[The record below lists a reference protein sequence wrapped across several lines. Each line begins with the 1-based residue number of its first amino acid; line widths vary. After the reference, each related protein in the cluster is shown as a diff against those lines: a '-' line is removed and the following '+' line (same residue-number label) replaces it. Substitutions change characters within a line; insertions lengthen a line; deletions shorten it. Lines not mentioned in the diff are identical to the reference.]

1 METGVVEI
9 VSLGAA
15 ALALYVLWAPRAPKL
30 QANQTGDGVDWAAI
44 WADIKTRFA
53 PPGPA
58 PGPASAPGPD
68 LKLPDP
74 DSLPDYGPPD
84 PPWVVGSQSMEWFS
98 NNPPS
103 RSNDDDQWIADRIRA
118 DFADAQSVTS
128 GPRMIM

>member
-1 METGVVEI
+1 MGAAVEI

-15 ALALYVLWAPRAPKL
+15 ALALYVLWAPGAPKL
-30 QANQTGDGVDWAAI
+30 QANTNGDGVDWASI
-44 WADIKTRFA
+44 WADIKTRL
-53 PPGPA
+53 A

-98 NNPPS
+98 NTPPS
-103 RSNDDDQWIADRIRA
+103 RSDDDDQWIADRIRA

>member
-1 METGVVEI
+1 MGAAVEI

-15 ALALYVLWAPRAPKL
+15 ALALYVLWAPGAPKL
-30 QANQTGDGVDWAAI
+30 QANTNGDGVDWASI
-44 WADIKTRFA
+44 WADIKTRLA
-53 PPGPA
+53 PP
-58 PGPASAPGPD
+58 ASGPD
-68 LKLPDP
+68 LT

-84 PPWVVGSQSMEWFS
+84 PPWVTGSQSMEWFS

-103 RSNDDDQWIADRIRA
+103 RNNDDDQWIADRIRA